1 MKIYTKE
8 EIFACLV
15 TCDKLIRENAYK
27 AKKWKNYGDCAYES
41 YEDVYLEKANEWRE
55 YQTVIRSVLIVQYT
69 LKEIIQ
75 YTKQCTAKPK
85 PATQKAV
92 REMVAQIQKNEC
104 RVVNE
109 CVVKSE

>member
-15 TCDKLIRENAYK
+15 TCDKLIRENSYK
-27 AKKWKNYGDCAYES
+27 AKKWKNYGDCCYES
-41 YEDVYLEKANEWRE
+41 YEDVYLEQADKWRE
-55 YQTVIRSVLIVQYT
+55 YQTVIRSLLTAQYT

-75 YTKQCTAKPK
+75 YTKQYEKRCTLRTTK

-92 REMVAQIQKNEC
+92 KEMVTQIQKNEC
-104 RVVNE
+104 K
-109 CVVKSE
+109 VVKTE